1 MLPTRASNPPPR
13 SHVGGNQRP
22 GLERSPTRHLCPDQP
37 RLTRRTH
44 LRRSVNALV
53 TRAPRSRL
61 SITRHGKSR
70 HFCNEVTLYTPP
82 DGAAQDD
89 EAGAQ
94 IESLLS
100 TGPVSRSQQRL
111 PGDGLA
117 SYLHPITDAASLPQ
131 LAPRLSLRYP
141 ESFHVASPSYA
152 AISTSV
158 PLLQNRFWGQEP
170 QLRPR
175 GTLSPPIPP
184 FPFILLSSPQ

>member
-70 HFCNEVTLYTPP
+70 HFCNEMTLYTPL

-100 TGPVSRSQQRL
+100 TGPVLRSQQRL

-131 LAPRLSLRYP
+131 LAPHLSLRYP
-141 ESFHVASPSYA
+141 ESFHVASLSYA
-152 AISTSV
+152 AISSSV
-158 PLLQNRFWGQEP
+158 PSVRIVFGARNHNSGPGGPSLP
-170 QLRPR
+170 PR
-175 GTLSPPIPP
+175 PP
-184 FPFILLSSPQ
+184 FSLHLIELS

>member
-70 HFCNEVTLYTPP
+70 HFCNEMTLYTPP

-100 TGPVSRSQQRL
+100 TGPVLCSQQRL

-131 LAPRLSLRYP
+131 LAPHLSLQYP

-158 PLLQNRFWGQEP
+158 PSVRIVFGARNHNSGP
-170 QLRPR
+170 GGP
-175 GTLSPPIPP
+175 SPPPSP
-184 FPFILLSSPQ
+184 FFPSFN